1 MMNQQISRL
10 CAAVDPT
17 LMMRH
22 LEEFARRIKL
32 SGTPDELQSF
42 RYLKATLD
50 GYGYRTELILHDAY
64 ISLPG
69 PARIQVE
76 AETPDCITHSF
87 SRPSPPGGLRGT
99 VVYAGHGRAEDFAAL
114 DASGK
119 IVLLESIANPGA
131 TRRASLAGAIG
142 QIHISPHEHLHE
154 MCISPVWG
162 SPTSDT
168 LEDLPRTVVLS
179 LRKADG
185 DALKRRVRGNQPVE
199 VVLHSEVD
207 TGWRKTP
214 LLVADLPG
222 PNDPGPNNDGSN
234 HPSPNHPGSNHPG
247 SNDDGPFV
255 LFSGHH
261 DTWHYGVMDNGGANA
276 TMLEIARL
284 FAPERAA
291 WRRGLRLC
299 FWSGHS
305 HGRYSGSTWY
315 ADTNWHDLARRC
327 VAHVNVDSTGA
338 RGNTVMADALASAEL
353 SHLAADAVRDQGGQQ
368 LDGHRMSRAGDQSF
382 WGIGIPS
389 LFMGMGEQPAGS
401 ADNVMSAV
409 FGGGTRKGAGFGWWW
424 HTPDDTLDKMDPD
437 LLARDTKVYVHAIWR
452 LLTDPVLPLDYAVG
466 AAALDAHLS
475 ALRQQLDGR
484 FDLSGLTTRVARLR
498 QQAAAVGAA
507 AAAAATTDA
516 PATNR
521 FNRALVA
528 VSRAMVPMDYT
539 TGDRFDHD
547 PALPQPP
554 YPVLDVVR
562 QLATAPPG
570 SDQARFLAGAA
581 TRACNRLAFAL
592 DQANQAL
599 ATCRDS
605 P

>member
-1 MMNQQISRL
+1 MINQHISRL

-22 LEEFARRIKL
+22 LEEFARRVKL
-32 SGTPDELQSF
+32 SGTPDELESF

-50 GYGYRTELILHDAY
+50 GYGYHTELILHDAY

-69 PARIQVE
+69 RARIQIE

-99 VVYAGHGRAEDFAAL
+99 VVYGGHGRAEDFAAL
-114 DASGK
+114 DAGGK

-154 MCISPVWG
+154 MCISSVWG
-162 SPTSDT
+162 SPTSDM
-168 LEDLPRTVVLS
+168 LDNLPRTVVLS
-179 LRKADG
+179 VRKADG
-185 DALKRRVRGNQPVE
+185 DALKRRVQANQPVE

-222 PNDPGPNNDGSN
+222 PTDND
-234 HPSPNHPGSNHPG
+234 PNHPGANHPG
-247 SNDDGPFV
+247 ANPPGANDNGPFV

-315 ADTNWHDLARRC
+315 ADINWHDLARRC

-353 SHLAADAVRDQGGQQ
+353 SSLAADAVRTQGGQQ
-368 LDGHRMSRAGDQSF
+368 LDGQRMSRAGDQSF
-382 WGIGIPS
+382 WGIGVAS
-389 LFMGMGEQPAGS
+389 LGHGGAAGRIRRQRHGCGIRRWHPQGRRLRMVVAHPRRHAGQDGPRPAG
-401 ADNVMSAV
+401 A
-409 FGGGTRKGAGFGWWW
+409 
-424 HTPDDTLDKMDPD
+424 
-437 LLARDTKVYVHAIWR
+437 
-452 LLTDPVLPLDYAVG
+452 
-466 AAALDAHLS
+466 
-475 ALRQQLDGR
+475 
-484 FDLSGLTTRVARLR
+484 
-498 QQAAAVGAA
+498 
-507 AAAAATTDA
+507 
-516 PATNR
+516 
-521 FNRALVA
+521 
-528 VSRAMVPMDYT
+528 
-539 TGDRFDHD
+539 
-547 PALPQPP
+547 
-554 YPVLDVVR
+554 
-562 QLATAPPG
+562 
-570 SDQARFLAGAA
+570 
-581 TRACNRLAFAL
+581 
-592 DQANQAL
+592 
-599 ATCRDS
+599 
-605 P
+605 

>member
-1 MMNQQISRL
+1 MMMSKDISRL
-10 CAAVDPT
+10 CDAVDPVM
-17 LMMRH
+17 MMRH
-22 LEEFARRIKL
+22 LEEFARRMKL
-32 SGTPDELQSF
+32 SGTTEELESF
-42 RYLKATLD
+42 RYLQATLD
-50 GYGYRTELILHDAY
+50 GYGYQTELILHDAY

-69 PARIQVE
+69 RARIEIE
-76 AETPDCITHSF
+76 AATPDCITHSF

-99 VVYAGHGRAEDFAAL
+99 VVYGGHGRAEDFAAL
-114 DASGK
+114 DACGK

-154 MCISPVWG
+154 MCISSVWG
-162 SPTSDT
+162 SPTSET
-168 LEDLPRTVVLS
+168 VENLPATVVLS
-179 LRKADG
+179 VRKADG
-185 DALKRRVRGNQPVE
+185 DALKRRVQGNEAVE
-199 VVLHSEVD
+199 VTLHAEVD

-214 LLVADLPG
+214 LLVAELPG
-222 PNDPGPNNDGSN
+222 PKG
-234 HPSPNHPGSNHPG
+234 
-247 SNDDGPFV
+247 DDDEPFV
-255 LFSGHH
+255 MFTGHH
-261 DTWHYGVMDNGGANA
+261 DTWYYGVMDNGGANA

-284 FAPERAA
+284 FAPEQSA

-315 ADTNWHDLARRC
+315 ADTHWDELVRRC

-353 SHLAADAVRDQGGQQ
+353 SGLAAEAVRVQGGQE
-368 LDGHRMSRAGDQSF
+368 LDGLRMSRAGDQSF
-382 WGIGIPS
+382 WGIGVPS

-401 ADNVMSAV
+401 ADNLMGAV

-437 LLARDTKVYVHAIWR
+437 LLVRDTRVYVHAIWR
-452 LLTDPVLPLDYAVG
+452 LLTDRVLPLDYAAG
-466 AAALDAHLS
+466 AAALDGELS
-475 ALRQQLDGR
+475 KLGTRLEGR
-484 FDLSGLTTRVARLR
+484 FDLSPLTARVARLR
-498 QQAAAVGAA
+498 EQAEAVGARASRIEDDGA
-507 AAAAATTDA
+507 AERV
-516 PATNR
+516 NQ
-521 FNRALVA
+521 ALIA

-539 TGDRFDHD
+539 NGDRFDHD

-562 QLATAPPG
+562 QLAAARAA
-570 SDQARFLAGAA
+570 SDQARFLAGGA

-592 DQANQAL
+592 DQASAAFGECL
-599 ATCRDS
+599 GS
-605 P
+605 I